1 MKNRFLSFISA
12 LILFLFIVS
21 FAVTLTLNFKPLY
34 YFDMEHLK
42 ISQYSGYSEDEIRA
56 NYDVLIDYNNF
67 WGPKTLDFPTLSMSE
82 TGRIHF
88 EEVKVIFVAFEVICI
103 ITFLLSVASVF
114 YHRKHRS
121 WKYLKYT
128 SVITIAIPVII
139 AVFIGLCWDKVFVI
153 FHKIFFNNDYWIFSP
168 VTDPVINILPDTF
181 FMHCAIM
188 IISVV
193 VLGSI
198 VCGITY
204 KIKKR
209 KFI

>member
-88 EEVKVIFVAFEVICI
+88 EEVKVIFVAFEVLCI
-103 ITFLLSVASVF
+103 ITLVLNIIFMI
-114 YHRKHRS
+114 YHKKQRS
-121 WKYLKYT
+121 ILYLKYT
-128 SVITIAIPVII
+128 SIITIAIPAII
-139 AVFIGLCWDKVFVI
+139 AIFIAVCWDKVFVI
-153 FHKIFFNNDYWIFSP
+153 FHKIFFKNDYWIFSP
-168 VTDPVINILPDTF
+168 DTDPVINILPDTF

-188 IISVV
+188 IISIVI
-193 VLGSI
+193 LGSI
-198 VCGITY
+198 LCGIIY
-204 KIKKR
+204 KSR
-209 KFI
+209 KHKAK